1 MTTPSHT
8 LLETVE
14 YSTWF
19 GLLLWDT
26 AAGSAADDGL
36 DVRVWPLPL
45 TEITRPVR
53 ATANRRGIFVA
64 PNLLMRTVTSPESG
78 YLVEVRD
85 SLARFMPFVMHVV
98 TPAEPEYVR
107 PRCASSLRPPQSP
120 DRGQFQVPL
129 FNMPSRTAP
138 AGSAV
143 VRASLVDAA
152 TGKPA
157 EFAVLE
163 VSAGGQLVGR
173 GIADDRGQ
181 VVVMFAYPE
190 PVPATPW
197 SPPAP
202 PTQPQRT
209 GDLTWPVSVS
219 VRYRPPLQRYQ
230 PDPTLP
236 ALVDLCDVLE
246 QPVATVAPT
255 SPPPAPDEPK
265 IRYGDELILGGRG
278 GLLITAS

>member
-64 PNLLMRTVTSPESG
+64 PNLLMRTVTSPEIG

-98 TPAEPEYVR
+98 TPATAELVR
-107 PRCASSLRPPQSP
+107 PRCATSLMAPQSP
-120 DRGQFQVPL
+120 GRGQFHVPL
-129 FNMPSRTAP
+129 LNLPSRTAP

-143 VRASLVDAA
+143 VRASLVDAV
-152 TGKPA
+152 THKPA

-163 VSAGGQLVGR
+163 VSLGGQLLGR

-181 VVVMFAYPE
+181 AVVMFAYPE
-190 PVPATPW
+190 PEPAPPW

-202 PTQPQRT
+202 PSRPRPPTDQQWT
-209 GDLTWPVSVS
+209 VSVS
-219 VRYRPPLQRYQ
+219 VRYRPPLPRYR
-230 PDPTLP
+230 PDPERP
-236 ALVDLCDVLE
+236 ALVDLCDALE
-246 QPVATVAPT
+246 QPLATVATT
-255 SPPPAPDEPK
+255 SPPLPFDESQ
-265 IRYGDELILGGRG
+265 ILYGKELILGGSG
-278 GLLITAS
+278 GLLVTAN